1 MQEAV
6 QQADVTTQI
15 LYNRAV
21 MQVGLAA
28 FRCGYIA
35 ECQTIMAE
43 MMSTQRHRELLGQSI
58 QRYNTQISPE
68 QELAEKRRLLPF
80 HMHINHELLDAAYLT
95 SCMLVEVP
103 LLASASTEE
112 QRRKVTSKAF
122 KRLLDMAERSAFDGL
137 PENNRDHVIKA
148 ARALQAG
155 DWTRSKELLLSAKIW
170 NLIDKSA
177 EIKEM
182 LAR

>member
-1 MQEAV
+1 
-6 QQADVTTQI
+6 
-15 LYNRAV
+15 
-21 MQVGLAA
+21 
-28 FRCGYIA
+28 
-35 ECQTIMAE
+35 
-43 MMSTQRHRELLGQSI
+43 
-58 QRYNTQISPE
+58 
-68 QELAEKRRLLPF
+68 
-80 HMHINHELLDAAYLT
+80 
-95 SCMLVEVP
+95 MLVEVP